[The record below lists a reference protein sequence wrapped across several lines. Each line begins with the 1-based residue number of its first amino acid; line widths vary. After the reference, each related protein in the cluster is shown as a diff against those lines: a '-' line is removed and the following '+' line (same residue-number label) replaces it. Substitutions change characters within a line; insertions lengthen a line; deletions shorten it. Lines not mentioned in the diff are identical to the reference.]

1 MRMDTGEQ
9 KLILNYKVNINL
21 KTISV
26 LMFEDWDGWLGRVI
40 RMNET
45 MTVNKILEE
54 KLGEGKEEGDVESG
68 GLMMW
73 KNI

>member
-1 MRMDTGEQ
+1 
-9 KLILNYKVNINL
+9 
-21 KTISV
+21 
-26 LMFEDWDGWLGRVI
+26 MFEDWDGWLGRVI

-45 MTVNKILEE
+45 RTVNTILEE
-54 KLGEGKEEGDVESG
+54 KPGEGKEEGDVESG